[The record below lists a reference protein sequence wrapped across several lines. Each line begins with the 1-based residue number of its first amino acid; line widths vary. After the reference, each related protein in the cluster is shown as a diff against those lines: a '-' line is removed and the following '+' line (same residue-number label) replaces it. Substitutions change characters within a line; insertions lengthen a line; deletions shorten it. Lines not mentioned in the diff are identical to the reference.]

1 MFPSPNRTAS
11 GRQGLLVTPLR
22 ANVNSAS
29 SDENGLPGLTDTSH
43 SRQGSAS
50 ILSPML
56 SSPSKPRD
64 TSPGSVDSRE
74 SIASAQALIISRGKS
89 RENLTA
95 GGDPSKQNRMDRI
108 LSANKA
114 DATRTKDEIGKTLGV
129 PNLKG
134 LIGRAPIR
142 SAISRHGDSGTN
154 LIHLRV
160 TTPADP
166 PDSAAISLLKVS
178 STGNCDMYNSGI
190 LTSHHRLIL
199 IAKKKEKKLQEKG
212 RRKNTKKYVVDFYFT

>member
-11 GRQGLLVTPLR
+11 RGLPFTPLR

-29 SDENGLPGLTDTSH
+29 SAEKELPSLTTTSY
-43 SRQGSAS
+43 SQEGSAS
-50 ILSPML
+50 MLTPML
-56 SSPSKPRD
+56 SSRTKPRD
-64 TSPGSVDSRE
+64 ISPSGSVDSRE
-74 SIASAQALIISRGKS
+74 SIASAQASIISRGKS
-89 RENLTA
+89 RENLTV
-95 GGDPSKQNRMDRI
+95 GGDPSKQTRMDRI

-114 DATRTKDEIGKTLGV
+114 DPSRTKDEIGKTLGV

-166 PDSAAISLLKVS
+166 PDSAAISLLRVS
-178 STGNCDMYNSGI
+178 HIVSTVSWYL
-190 LTSHHRLIL
+190 LTLH
-199 IAKKKEKKLQEKG
+199 A
-212 RRKNTKKYVVDFYFT
+212 